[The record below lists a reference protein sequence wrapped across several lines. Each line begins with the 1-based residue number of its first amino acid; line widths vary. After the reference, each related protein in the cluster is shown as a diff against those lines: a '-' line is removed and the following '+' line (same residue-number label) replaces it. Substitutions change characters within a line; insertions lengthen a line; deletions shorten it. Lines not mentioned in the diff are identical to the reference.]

1 MKSDVD
7 KSNQKNDQKG
17 QNEQKS
23 KERKRAAGVVNFL
36 EANRVKL
43 EEVVRKEL
51 SDIHKS
57 KRENYIFVHFLSNI

>member
-1 MKSDVD
+1 MKSEVD
-7 KSNQKNDQKG
+7 KSNQKNDQKE

-23 KERKRAAGVVNFL
+23 KERKGAAEVIKVL

-57 KRENYIFVHFLSNI
+57 KRENDISVHFLSNI

>member
-1 MKSDVD
+1 MKSEVD
-7 KSNQKNDQKG
+7 KSNQKNDQ
-17 QNEQKS
+17 NEQKC
-23 KERKRAAGVVNFL
+23 KERKGAAEVIKVL

-57 KRENYIFVHFLSNI
+57 KRENDIFVHFLSNI

>member
-1 MKSDVD
+1 MKSEVD
-7 KSNQKNDQKG
+7 KSNQKNDQKE

-23 KERKRAAGVVNFL
+23 KERKRAAEVIKVL

-43 EEVVRKEL
+43 EELVRKKL

-57 KRENYIFVHFLSNI
+57 KRENDIFVHFLSSI

>member
-1 MKSDVD
+1 MKSEVD
-7 KSNQKNDQKG
+7 KSNQKNDQ
-17 QNEQKS
+17 NEQKS
-23 KERKRAAGVVNFL
+23 KERKGAAEVIKVL